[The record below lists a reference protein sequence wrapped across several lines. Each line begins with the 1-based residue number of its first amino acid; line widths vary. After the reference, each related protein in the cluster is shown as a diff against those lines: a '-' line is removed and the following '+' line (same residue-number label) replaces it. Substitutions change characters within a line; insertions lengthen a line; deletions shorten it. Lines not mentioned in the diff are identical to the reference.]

1 MLSKRQS
8 SPLPSSAAYPP
19 TPSPTTSAWY
29 VGSLLVEH
37 GSREQEIK
45 KAVAALAKL
54 DDRTLRDLGIP
65 QRSLIEQ
72 VVRYCRDC

>member
-1 MLSKRQS
+1 
-8 SPLPSSAAYPP
+8 
-19 TPSPTTSAWY
+19 

-54 DDRTLRDLGIP
+54 DDRTLWDLGIP

>member
-8 SPLPSSAAYPP
+8 SPLPSSAAYQP
-19 TPSPTTSAWY
+19 TPSPATSAWY

-45 KAVAALAKL
+45 KVSLPWQNS
-54 DDRTLRDLGIP
+54 TIGHCGISAF
-65 QRSLIEQ
+65 RSG
-72 VVRYCRDC
+72 R